1 MLLKPDIE
9 IFWHTIYEHIYLGL
23 VARIE
28 IPPGCVS
35 VNAST
40 RGYHSRSKLEI
51 WKCIYPS
58 LGRLDVFLQI
68 GASCA
73 TGWGMLKGLS
83 ASRMQPRQ
91 GNRQGQGGLCAPALS
106 HTPFHLLLYG
116 NTRAL

>member
-1 MLLKPDIE
+1 M
-9 IFWHTIYEHIYLGL
+9 YLGL

-40 RGYHSRSKLEI
+40 RGYHSRSKPEI
-51 WKCIYPS
+51 WKCIYPG

-68 GASCA
+68 GASRA

-91 GNRQGQGGLCAPALS
+91 GDRQGQGGLCAPALS